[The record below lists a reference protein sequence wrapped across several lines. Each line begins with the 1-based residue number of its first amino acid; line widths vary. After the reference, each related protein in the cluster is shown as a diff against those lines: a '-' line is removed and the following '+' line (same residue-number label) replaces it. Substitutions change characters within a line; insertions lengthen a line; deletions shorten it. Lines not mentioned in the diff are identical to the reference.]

1 MAKAKTTTNGTK
13 TADEQVQQLIALVKT
28 KKDEIAKA
36 ESPGWKTSC
45 SFATDPVTRPN
56 ERTNIQTVTDIDQLI
71 GILAFVRAR
80 AKEFDE
86 AAEVLGVSTKFKW
99 MGHTV
104 ADWQADIQKRINK
117 VQISKKKADL
127 QTLEDRLDKL
137 ISPELRREMELAE
150 IQKMLASDAG

>member
-1 MAKAKTTTNGTK
+1 
-13 TADEQVQQLIALVKT
+13 
-28 KKDEIAKA
+28 
-36 ESPGWKTSC
+36 
-45 SFATDPVTRPN
+45 
-56 ERTNIQTVTDIDQLI
+56 
-71 GILAFVRAR
+71 
-80 AKEFDE
+80 
-86 AAEVLGVSTKFKW
+86 